1 MIKAKP
7 WPYLTLLVMLSSL
20 VVTLFLIQIPQ
31 RYLTEALGEPAHI
44 SVDATSD
51 LGPVWPV
58 WQALAQGGEENGN
71 MLAGI
76 EPLVKTLKPQMI
88 RLDHIY
94 DYYDTVKKENGRLVF
109 KWAQLD
115 TAVDSIIKS
124 GARPFFALSYL
135 PPSVAQ
141 NGDITGK
148 PIDWQDWQT
157 IVKATIEHFSG
168 TTQRNLNDI
177 YYEVWNEPDLFG
189 GWKIGG
195 TKNYLDLYAYAAR
208 GAKSASNVNR
218 FKIGGPATTGLY
230 KNWVT
235 GLVAFAEKNQL
246 PLDFISWH
254 HYSKNPEDF
263 AKDIRLLDEWLTT
276 YSRGPM
282 LLRLVTEWGS
292 DPENSPIHDTGF
304 DAAHLVSTT
313 RQILQGINFAFVFEI
328 KDGKSPEG
336 KEYWG
341 RWGLLTHSHKKKPK
355 FEAVN
360 LLNQMVGTRLR
371 LTGEGSWV
379 TGYAVKNN
387 ETIKILLANYDLYGR
402 HFETV
407 PVSFYNLAGGNYRWE
422 EKRSISGPVALT
434 ETVTNGLFA
443 RQVYLRPNET
453 VLITLTRLL

>member
-7 WPYLTLLVMLSSL
+7 WPFLTLLVMLSSL

-31 RYLTEALGEPAHI
+31 RYLTEALGEPASI
-44 SVDATSD
+44 NVDATSD
-51 LGPVWPV
+51 LGPIWPV
-58 WQALAQGGEENGN
+58 WQALAQGGEENAN

-76 EPLVKTLKPQMI
+76 EPVVKTLKPQFI

-109 KWAQLD
+109 NWTKLD
-115 TAVDSIIKS
+115 AAVDSIIKS
-124 GARPFFALSYL
+124 GAKPFFALSYM
-135 PPSVAQ
+135 PPSVAE
-141 NGDITGK
+141 NGDITGR
-148 PIDWQDWQT
+148 PVDWRDWQAM
-157 IVKATIEHFSG
+157 VRATVEHFSG
-168 TTQRNLNDI
+168 FTQRNLADV

-195 TKNYLDLYAYAAR
+195 SKNYLDLYAYAVR
-208 GAKSASNVNR
+208 GAQSAGNVNR

-235 GLVAFAEKNQL
+235 GLVGFAEKNQL

-263 AKDIRLLDEWLTT
+263 AKDIQSLDEWLTA
-276 YSRGPM
+276 YPRGPM

-292 DPENSPIHDTGF
+292 DPENTPIHDSGF
-304 DAAHLVSTT
+304 DAAHLVSVT
-313 RQILQGINFAFVFEI
+313 RQILQGVNFAFVFEI
-328 KDGKSPEG
+328 KDGKSPGGE
-336 KEYWG
+336 EYWG
-341 RWGLLTHSHKKKPK
+341 RWGLLTHTLKKKPK
-355 FEAVN
+355 FEAIN
-360 LLNQMVGTRLR
+360 NLNQMTGTRLR

-379 TGYAVKNN
+379 TGFAVRNDL
-387 ETIKILLANYDLYGR
+387 TVKILLVNYDPYGR

-407 PVSFYNLAGGNYRWE
+407 PVSLFNLAGGNYQWE
-422 EKRSISGPVALT
+422 EKRSASGPVALT
-434 ETVTNGLFA
+434 ETVANGLFA